1 VLLISSDSAHSS
13 VIVVVSVPAAKMSYA
28 MQVVNIIINSFFHLV
43 RIERGDPFCP
53 LSCFKISLSLSLS
66 LSLLRQTARALIW
79 LTVDFRGFGCVQNTR
94 SIRTTQAKTKEVR
107 EEILPA

>member
-1 VLLISSDSAHSS
+1 M
-13 VIVVVSVPAAKMSYA
+13 PYA

-43 RIERGDPFCP
+43 RIERGNPFCP
-53 LSCFKISLSLSLS
+53 LSYFKISLSLS

>member
-43 RIERGDPFCP
+43 RIERGNPFCP
-53 LSCFKISLSLSLS
+53 LSYFKISLSLSPASDGPSFDLADS
-66 LSLLRQTARALIW
+66 RFQRIRLR
-79 LTVDFRGFGCVQNTR
+79 
-94 SIRTTQAKTKEVR
+94 TKYSKY
-107 EEILPA
+107 